1 MSRSTLSERAQ
12 RLNAA
17 FHLLADGRSLNEAV
31 EAMAEQHGISRRQAY
46 RYLQEA
52 QHLSSPVVVA
62 EPTIP
67 ITLKVPAAVAV
78 TLRAYAQ
85 ANDLTM
91 GETLTRAVC
100 ALLATAG
107 GRG

>member
-17 FHLLADGRSLNEAV
+17 FHLLADGRSLNEAA
-31 EAMAEQHGISRRQAY
+31 EAMAEEHRISRRQAY
-46 RYLQEA
+46 RYL
-52 QHLSSPVVVA
+52 
-62 EPTIP
+62 
-67 ITLKVPAAVAV
+67 LKVPAAVAV

-85 ANDLTM
+85 AHDLTM

>member
-1 MSRSTLSERAQ
+1 M
-12 RLNAA
+12 NAA
-17 FHLLADGRSLNEAV
+17 FHLLADGRSLNEAA
-31 EAMAEQHGISRRQAY
+31 EAMAEQHMISRRQAY

-52 QHLSSPVVVA
+52 QHMSSPVAVA

-85 ANDLTM
+85 A
-91 GETLTRAVC
+91 
-100 ALLATAG
+100 ALSRYRG
-107 GRG
+107 GRVEFLG

>member
-1 MSRSTLSERAQ
+1 M
-12 RLNAA
+12 NAA

>member
-1 MSRSTLSERAQ
+1 M
-12 RLNAA
+12 NAA
-17 FHLLADGRSLNEAV
+17 FHLLADGRSLNEAA
-31 EAMAEQHGISRRQAY
+31 EAMAEQHRISRRQAY
-46 RYLQEA
+46 RYLQAA
-52 QHLSSPVVVA
+52 QHMSSPVAVA